1 MSLFAVSVVQYMEKQ
16 FLPFIFVLF
25 VCFAHIC
32 SWLLINQIRM
42 DIRSRDWVLVEEEE
56 RQQENEDPPNA
67 KGTVEEEENCMEV

>member
-25 VCFAHIC
+25 VSFDHVC

-42 DIRSRDWVLVEEEE
+42 DIRSSEWVLVEEEMK
-56 RQQENEDPPNA
+56 QENEDPANT
-67 KGTVEEEENCMEV
+67 KGIVEEEEDCMEA